1 VYYKKAAGENLL
13 STHQKRVIFF
23 SNEVEAEQFINLVN
37 EVMQQAGGSTLPA
50 SASPMV
56 NELQEPVIPGKFYN
70 KEQVKEALVQL
81 VQSDKFVDQFY
92 NLLVKKYGKVQD
104 SESDS

>member
-37 EVMQQAGGSTLPA
+37 EVMQQAGGSIQPS
-50 SASPMV
+50 SASTIV
-56 NELQEPVIPGKFYN
+56 NEQLEPVIPGKFYN

-81 VQSDKFVDQFY
+81 V
-92 NLLVKKYGKVQD
+92 
-104 SESDS
+104 

>member
-1 VYYKKAAGENLL
+1 MYYKKAAGENLL

-23 SNEVEAEQFINLVN
+23 SNEVEAEQFVNLTK
-37 EVMQQAGGSTLPA
+37 EVMSQASGGSLPA
-50 SASPMV
+50 SASAMAQQP
-56 NELQEPVIPGKFYN
+56 EPVVPGKFYN

-92 NLLVKKYGKVQD
+92 NLLVKKYGKVHD

>member
-1 VYYKKAAGENLL
+1 V
-13 STHQKRVIFF
+13 V
-23 SNEVEAEQFINLVN
+23 
-37 EVMQQAGGSTLPA
+37 
-50 SASPMV
+50 
-56 NELQEPVIPGKFYN
+56 PGKFYN

-92 NLLVKKYGKVQD
+92 NLLVKKYGKVND